1 MHRTIW
7 AFWPLFFGMLAIL
20 AGVNLQGTLLG
31 VRAEMAGFST
41 LVFGALSSLYY
52 IGFLAGSVAAPAL
65 LQRVGHIRVFAAL
78 ASGASAVILLHG
90 MFVYP
95 GAWAVARVLAGLAHA
110 GLLVVTESW
119 LNGAASNTSRGR
131 VLGAYMVVCHV
142 GTVGGQLL
150 LGVGDPAT
158 LMPFALSS
166 ILVSVALVPISLS
179 TRPAPA
185 VEAPERIRL
194 SRLYIL
200 SPLGVVGVFIMG
212 MVGAVFSTL
221 GSVYG
226 AQAGASPGQIAL
238 FMAAATA
245 GAAVIQYPLGLL
257 SDYMDRRYVIG
268 GAAGAGAAVALA
280 VWLIP
285 WGEFGWPLYA
295 AAFAMVGLLYPVYA
309 LCVAHMNDHL
319 RPEHMLA
326 ASASL
331 IFVNGMGACIGPLLA
346 AGAMAAGGPG
356 AFFGVLAVLSG
367 AIALAAVWR
376 LHVREA
382 VAEDDKSAFVALPE
396 AASPM
401 VAQVAQEHIL
411 TEAPGAESATQAQ
424 AQAQT
429 KAASA

>member
-1 MHRTIW
+1 MHRTLW
-7 AFWPLFFGMLAIL
+7 TFWPLFFGMLAIL

-52 IGFLAGSVAAPAL
+52 VGFLAGSVAAPAL
-65 LQRVGHIRVFAAL
+65 LRRAGHIRVFAAL
-78 ASGASAVILLHG
+78 ASGASAVVLLHG

-131 VLGAYMVVCHV
+131 VLGTYMVVCHV
-142 GTVGGQLL
+142 GTIGGQLL

-200 SPLGVVGVFIMG
+200 SPLGVIGVFIMG

-226 AQAGASPGQIAL
+226 TQAGASPGQIAL

-245 GAAVIQYPLGLL
+245 GAAVVQYPLGVL
-257 SDYMDRRYVIG
+257 SDRVDRRYVI
-268 GAAGAGAAVALA
+268 AGTSVAAAVAA
-280 VWLIP
+280 IVAWLVP
-285 WGEFGWPLYA
+285 WGGFGWPLYTV
-295 AAFAMVGLLYPVYA
+295 AFALGGLIFPAYA

-319 RPEHMLA
+319 RPEHVVA

-331 IFVNGMGACIGPLLA
+331 IFVNGVGACIGPLVA
-346 AGAMAAGGPG
+346 SGAMAAAGPG
-356 AFFGVLAVLSG
+356 AFFGVLAVLAAGISV
-367 AIALAAVWR
+367 AAVWR
-376 LHVREA
+376 LTVRDA
-382 VAEDDKSAFVALPE
+382 VADENKTVFVALPE
-396 AASPM
+396 VSSPL
-401 VAQVAQEHIL
+401 VAQVAEEHIL
-411 TEAPGAESATQAQ
+411 TERQETAATPNP
-424 AQAQT
+424 
-429 KAASA
+429 AA